1 MFVLIFEFRS
11 EIQPLSTAYLCET
24 FLEAVPW
31 LKVLSLPTKVLHW
44 KLLGEGSD
52 AVDFVF
58 VDFVRA
64 GYEMYVATLSFE
76 DDISD
81 FFS

>member
-52 AVDFVF
+52 GVDFVF